1 MSTSKRIETGPAA
14 AARPLLESRRPPPK
28 LGRYTIFHE
37 VGSGGMATVYLARIE
52 GAAGFEKLVALKT
65 IHKHL
70 ARESTFVEMFLD
82 EARIA
87 SKINHPNVCTVFD
100 FGAEDN
106 TYYLAMEYLVG
117 EPLIRIVNAIVSG
130 RRTEDLGTLPYYAA
144 RIIADAA
151 EGLHAAHELHAPD
164 GSSLGIVH
172 RDVSPQNL
180 FITYD
185 GAVKVVDFG
194 CAKAIERV
202 SQTDAGTLKGK
213 VSYAAPEQIKT
224 LPVDR
229 RADVW
234 SLGVCLWEAL
244 TLKQLF
250 RRDTDIRTAMAVLE
264 DPIPHAS
271 EGREWVPEELA
282 AIVERALERDPEKRF
297 PTARA
302 FSRELRAFIARSGQ
316 PVEKAELAD
325 WLGRLVPEERAEHLR
340 IVEQAQASPISEV
353 AEVPRP
359 SLRFAPEDTS
369 PHRKGGVGGLFKTVV
384 VVLVIAAIG
393 LAAWAYQTGQLE
405 AWIGGTP
412 AEATPE
418 PTEPVE
424 PDEIPPEVAM
434 EAEVAPEPTMDVA
447 PEPTMRGDE
456 ERPSQRNSS
465 EMDEPSMT
473 EMSEM
478 TDMTET
484 GPSLG
489 SLRVE
494 ANGGW
499 AEVYN
504 EGRLLGRTPLTTQL
518 PEGEHQLRLLPSG
531 REPGTNHFVRVHAGT
546 EVRLNVAVRG
556 ETEPVDPPPDTP
568 MSDPIVPMTE
578 PGMSDTPADPPP
590 ADFPP

>member
-1 MSTSKRIETGPAA
+1 MSTSKRIETGHAA
-14 AARPLLESRRPPPK
+14 TARPLLEPRKPPPK

-117 EPLIRIVNAIVSG
+117 EPLIRIVNAIVAG
-130 RRTEDLGTLPYYAA
+130 RRTEDLGTLPYYAC
-144 RIIADAA
+144 RIIADSA
-151 EGLHAAHELHAPD
+151 EGLHAAHELHGPD
-164 GSSLGIVH
+164 GQNLGIVH

-180 FITYD
+180 FVTYD

-194 CAKAIERV
+194 CAKAVERV

-264 DPIPHAS
+264 DPIPLAS
-271 EGREWVPEELA
+271 EGREWIPDDLA
-282 AIVERALERDPEKRF
+282 RIVDKALQREPEKRY
-297 PTARA
+297 PNARA
-302 FSRELRAFIARSGQ
+302 FSRDLRAFIARSGQ

-340 IVEQAQASPISEV
+340 IVEQAQAAPISEV

-359 SLRFAPEDTS
+359 ALRFAPEDTS

-384 VVLVIAAIG
+384 IVLVIAAIG
-393 LAAWAYQTGQLE
+393 LAVWAYQTGQLS
-405 AWIGGTP
+405 AWIGGT
-412 AEATPE
+412 AEETPPPETATD
-418 PTEPVE
+418 PVE
-424 PDEIPPEVAM
+424 PEETPPE
-434 EAEVAPEPTMDVA
+434 PEPTMETTELA
-447 PEPTMRGDE
+447 PPEPDPEVATMRDGE
-456 ERPSQRNSS
+456 EQPRERATMDSS
-465 EMDEPSMT
+465 SMT
-473 EMSEM
+473 EM
-478 TDMTET
+478 TDSMEERA
-484 GPSLG
+484 GLG
-489 SLRVE
+489 VLRVE
-494 ANGGW
+494 ATGGW
-499 AEVYN
+499 AEVYS
-504 EGRLLGRTPLTTQL
+504 EGRMLGRTPLVTQL
-518 PEGEHQLRLLPSG
+518 PEGVHQLRLLPSG
-531 REPGTNHFVRVHAGT
+531 HEPGTTHRVHVHSGT

-556 ETEPVDPPPDTP
+556 DAPETPTEMIET
-568 MSDPIVPMTE
+568 PMTE
-578 PGMSDTPADPPP
+578 MVDTPVENPVMDTPP
-590 ADFPP
+590 ANDFPP